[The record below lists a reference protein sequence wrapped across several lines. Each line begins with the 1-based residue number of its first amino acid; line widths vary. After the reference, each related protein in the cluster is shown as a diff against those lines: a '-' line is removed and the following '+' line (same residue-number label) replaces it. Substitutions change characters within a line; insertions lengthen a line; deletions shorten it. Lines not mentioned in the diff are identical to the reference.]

1 VRREVNIPKPR
12 GGRLTAPSREVTE
25 AKLNGFAATVTAARF
40 DTDAY

>member
-1 VRREVNIPKPR
+1 MQPLLPDLMC